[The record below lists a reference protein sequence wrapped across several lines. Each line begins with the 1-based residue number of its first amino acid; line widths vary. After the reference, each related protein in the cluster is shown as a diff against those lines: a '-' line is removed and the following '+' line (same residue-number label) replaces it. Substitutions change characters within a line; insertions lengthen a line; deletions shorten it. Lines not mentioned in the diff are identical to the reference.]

1 MQVYFQEEIPP
12 YPIRRLRWM
21 KNSPFPQNKLTRFAH
36 LLEEELEK
44 LNQDIEEVPV
54 KGKDERKTQ
63 RRKLKKVLRKVK
75 DDFSVRAEKYENYQ
89 ETFKGRISFS
99 KTDPDDT
106 FMRIP

>member
-1 MQVYFQEEIPP
+1 
-12 YPIRRLRWM
+12 M

-44 LNQDIEEVPV
+44 LNQDIEEAPV

-75 DDFSVRAEKYENYQ
+75 DDFSVRAEKYESYQ
-89 ETFKGRISFS
+89 DL
-99 KTDPDDT
+99 KTKEY
-106 FMRIP
+106 